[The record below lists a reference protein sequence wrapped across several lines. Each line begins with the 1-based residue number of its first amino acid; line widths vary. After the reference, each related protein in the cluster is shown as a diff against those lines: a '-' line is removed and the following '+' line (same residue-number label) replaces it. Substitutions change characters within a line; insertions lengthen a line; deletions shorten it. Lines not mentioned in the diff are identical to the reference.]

1 LFGNLDFATVFSIA
15 PYMNE
20 TSLTI
25 ISLLLLGGAMLKSA
39 QLFTN
44 WLPHSMEGELYTDIL
59 ILFCFLLII
68 YFLFVLWIDV
78 SVNLKLFG
86 ECSVIPV
93 TVLPK
98 NIMDPLIGNLLGDG
112 HLGYNNK
119 NKEGV
124 FTGNV
129 WYSMTL
135 KSKEYTYYL

>member
-1 LFGNLDFATVFSIA
+1 
-15 PYMNE
+15 MNE
-20 TSLTI
+20 TSLTL

-44 WLPHSMEGELYTDIL
+44 WLPHSMEGKIYNFLFIFFLLFYTYSSLSLFLVIRFDCSVDF
-59 ILFCFLLII
+59 ILFC
-68 YFLFVLWIDV
+68 
-78 SVNLKLFG
+78 

-119 NKEGV
+119 NKEGKY
-124 FTGNV
+124 TGNV
-129 WYSMTL
+129 
-135 KSKEYTYYL
+135 